1 VAAMTRATASNICAS
16 LGVLLLI
23 FAGVAPAEWHA
34 AVALFVGFALLP
46 DWRETAE
53 IIRSHGGVE

>member
-1 VAAMTRATASNICAS
+1 VSFF
-16 LGVLLLI
+16 LI